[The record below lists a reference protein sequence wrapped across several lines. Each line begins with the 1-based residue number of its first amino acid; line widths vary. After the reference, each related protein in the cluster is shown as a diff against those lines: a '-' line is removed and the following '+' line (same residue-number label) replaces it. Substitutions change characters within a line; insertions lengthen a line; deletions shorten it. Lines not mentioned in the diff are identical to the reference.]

1 MLLLSFA
8 PVSSLAQ
15 INDELVQAIG
25 QGKTQSIK
33 NLFDRGADPNACG
46 QNLMTPFMIAVEK
59 GNREIVI
66 LLLENGVTALI
77 AAVRSKD
84 PFSVKLLLSRG
95 ADANAKT
102 KSGETAL
109 KIAMRIND
117 VNIGKLLRQA
127 GAK

>member
-1 MLLLSFA
+1 LLLSFA

-33 NLFDRGADPNACG
+33 NLLDRGADPNACG

>member
-1 MLLLSFA
+1 
-8 PVSSLAQ
+8 
-15 INDELVQAIG
+15 
-25 QGKTQSIK
+25 
-33 NLFDRGADPNACG
+33 
-46 QNLMTPFMIAVEK
+46 MIAVVK